1 MAMRTIQ
8 QIVSSFGFHPRRYL
22 FVPFCLV
29 PLCLQAQTDEVHIQ
43 TRQTQKPSG
52 QVSAP
57 VDDADRELRN
67 SSKPFRSDVNL
78 VLVPVSVR
86 DDLNEPVTTLK
97 KDNFNVYEN
106 EQEQKV
112 EEVWKED
119 GPVSVGIILDFSKS
133 MTDKLETE
141 RVAIKEFF
149 NNANPEDD
157 YFVVAVSDRPEVI
170 ANSTDSRED
179 LERRLAEVVP
189 SGSTSL
195 LDGIYVGI
203 RKMSKARYPRRA
215 LLIISD
221 GGDNHSYYSAK
232 RIRNMAKEADVL
244 MYSIGIFDNM
254 PVPVFKTIEEKLG
267 QRLLTT
273 ITELTGGYTLA
284 ADDRKKVPEMAAEIS
299 RQLREQ
305 YVVAYRPKDALRD
318 GKWRKIKVQVTSP
331 DKSERLHV
339 DHKKGYFSPV

>member
-1 MAMRTIQ
+1 MGPIQ
-8 QIVSSFGFHPRRYL
+8 RIVSSFGIRPACYL
-22 FVPFCLV
+22 VVPLCV
-29 PLCLQAQTDEVHIQ
+29 APLCLQAQTDEVHVQ
-43 TRQTQKPSG
+43 TRQVQKPAG
-52 QVSAP
+52 QVSGP
-57 VDDADRELRN
+57 VDDPDRELRN
-67 SSKPFRSDVNL
+67 SSKPIRSDVNL
-78 VLVPVSVR
+78 VLVPVTVR
-86 DDLNEPVTTLK
+86 DELNQPVTTLK
-97 KDNFNVYEN
+97 KDDFNIYEN
-106 EQEQKV
+106 EEAQKI

-119 GPVSVGIILDFSKS
+119 GPISVGIILDFSRS
-133 MTDKLETE
+133 MSDKLDTE

-149 NNANPEDD
+149 SNANPEDD

-189 SGSTSL
+189 SGNTSL

-203 RKMSKARYPRRA
+203 RKMNKARYQRRA

-221 GGDNHSYYSAK
+221 GGDNHSYYHAK
-232 RIRNMAKEADVL
+232 QIRNMAKEADVL

-305 YVVAYRPKDALRD
+305 YVLAYRPKQTMRD
-318 GKWRKIKVQVTSP
+318 GKWRKIKVQVTTPNNSG
-331 DKSERLHV
+331 RLHV
-339 DHKKGYFSPV
+339 DHKKGYFSPA

>member
-1 MAMRTIQ
+1 MRPIQ
-8 QIVSSFGFHPRRYL
+8 RILSSFGIRPAQYVV
-22 FVPFCLV
+22 VPLCLV
-29 PLCLQAQTDEVHIQ
+29 PFSLQAQTDEVHVQ
-43 TRQTQKPSG
+43 TRQVQKPAV
-52 QVSAP
+52 QVPGA
-57 VDDADRELRN
+57 VNGADQELRN
-67 SSKPFRSDVNL
+67 YSKPFRSDVNL
-78 VLVPVSVR
+78 VLVPVTVR
-86 DDLNEPVTTLK
+86 DDLNQPVTTLRR
-97 KDNFNVYEN
+97 DNFNIYEN
-106 EQEQKV
+106 EQEQKI
-112 EEVWKED
+112 EGIWKED

-133 MTDKLETE
+133 MSNKLETE

-149 NNANPEDD
+149 SNANPEDD

-189 SGSTSL
+189 SGNTSL

-203 RKMSKARYPRRA
+203 RKMSKARYQRRA

-221 GGDNHSYYSAK
+221 GGDNHSYYNAK
-232 RIRNMAKEADVL
+232 KIRNMAKEADVL

-305 YVVAYRPKDALRD
+305 YVLAYRPKQSVRD
-318 GKWRKIKVQVTSP
+318 GKWRKIKVQVTPPENSG
-331 DKSERLHV
+331 RLHV
-339 DHKKGYFSPV
+339 DHKKGYFSPA